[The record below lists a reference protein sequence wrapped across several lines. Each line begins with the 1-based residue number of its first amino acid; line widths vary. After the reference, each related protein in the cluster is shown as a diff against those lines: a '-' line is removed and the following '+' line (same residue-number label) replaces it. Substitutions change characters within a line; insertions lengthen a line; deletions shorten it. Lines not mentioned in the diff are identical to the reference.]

1 LDDDRFI
8 YFNEDWSV
16 QDPFKVSL
24 TNNDCAPNLLEQV
37 DCKKTLWYP
46 EIAYP
51 CISTKVVSGGNK
63 LPGKYSYLFSFAT
76 YDGTPLGTYKALTQG
91 TSIFRRGKTDSN
103 KSINVTIS
111 NITTTSR
118 YRYYNLV
125 AAQTVKGATT
135 YKLVGTYSVNQTTVI
150 DSDNTGTAISLQ
162 EILTQ
167 YPYYMNSGDVT
178 ISNNILFKTNVREYP
193 KMNLQNIISQIKLKW
208 VTTVLKEGDYAKP
221 EISEDYR
228 SFLRDEIYPLGFE
241 FVTTNGETIAS
252 GVLVGRAAQPGD
264 LNPITNA
271 DVVKEDSCDVLNKPY
286 WKVYNTATREFR
298 DSRTPETIYN
308 TCSIGDTI
316 YERGEFAYWESTE
329 VYPNNPFVWGNLCG
343 KPIRHFKFP
352 DHIQT
357 LHHSTTTG
365 SVNYIFPLGVEVQT
379 DIDQLLNNSVSNGAI
394 TQEQRNRIAGWRLIR
409 GNRINNRSVI
419 AKGLLYHVWE
429 YERQSLDPNFG
440 VCTTNGI
447 ISGVNTIIDSSIWV
461 NTGGTYCLN
470 GNLYQNQTDQFGATR
485 VNLVTTADPSCVE
498 VIVNNADADGDG
510 IANTTDPDDDND
522 GILDVVDN
530 RPLDTDNDGIDNVS
544 DSDDDGDDILDVLEA
559 PGQALDTDNDGTP
572 NNLDADDDNDGTSDL
587 IEQGTLAIGTL
598 LPDADF
604 DGRPDLL
611 DVVVT
616 VPPELGVGAIRW
628 DLWHENINT
637 TNSLN
642 PQIYHDRV
650 PFFGQ
655 ELSPTSV
662 LISGASQS
670 IIDQEIAYAKN
681 AGLSFFAFYWYERFT
696 SQNVTS
702 PGNYFYARE
711 LFKTSTSPDKAFVK
725 AAYILSRNIINDSH
739 WNNVNSTIL
748 TQIGADMLRSDY
760 HKVTIDGVVRP
771 LLFYH
776 ASDGNDTIQPYQ
788 RANLVTAYRMG
799 NPTAPEPYIV
809 NMIETG
815 AAQALASLSSDKA
828 QAMSNYNTGG
838 NASTSHTFASIVEDE
853 LVTWNRYNDANC
865 KVVPIVS
872 VGFDRRPR
880 IDNPV
885 PWESPTNTD
894 WTAMGTPSEIASHL
908 QTAVNFVRD
917 NPVNCESKT
926 IIIYAWNE
934 HDEGGFICPTII
946 PGTSNINTAVLDA
959 IKNVLIT

>member
-1 LDDDRFI
+1 MQLGNATGGLNRDVNDFQKQEGSYSFALNATVENYSEDQSYPFLGNTPSNVHCLEWAPNEQVIGKIQIPELNTSVFAVYNTVTKAQLFYRETFTKNHLGEGDSYSVANCEVTLQPITQMFNCDKHLLFGTTCFKWDINHPVDFEYKLTDCTINLYFFNGLDDDRFI

-221 EISEDYR
+221 EVSEDYR

-365 SVNYIFPLGVEVQT
+365 SANYIFPLGVEVQT

-394 TQEQRNRIAGWRLIR
+394 TLEQRNRIAGWRLIR

-440 VCTTNGI
+440 VCTPN
-447 ISGVNTIIDSSIWV
+447 SGVNTIIDSSIWV

-485 VNLVTTADPSCVE
+485 VNLVAANDPSCGVGATFGAIASTTNVFGVAHGAGGHHFVPLSVQMFNYAVGSRLFVSVSGDVSIPFIE
-498 VIVNNADADGDG
+498 ATSSPSFSFKLAHSNCCGAPGCGNIVTMQERASDGTTVLNTVVSGLIELCPPGSLASNQNPEILTCGALPGSTSIQVKSVPAIAGYTINAYLDGDSTYTSVASAITDSNG
-510 IANTTDPDDDND
+510 LATLTFTTTTGQTYWVSQSGNGLLESFSNSVTINGGCTNLLLNANFVCGSGSGTLTFAPTGGSGSYKYSLNNNDLNYFALVPITLTNGSHTVYVRDDND
-522 GILDVVDN
+522 
-530 RPLDTDNDGIDNVS
+530 
-544 DSDDDGDDILDVLEA
+544 
-559 PGQALDTDNDGTP
+559 
-572 NNLDADDDNDGTSDL
+572 
-587 IEQGTLAIGTL
+587 
-598 LPDADF
+598 F
-604 DGRPDLL
+604 DYK
-611 DVVVT
+611 VM
-616 VPPELGVGAIRW
+616 
-628 DLWHENINT
+628 
-637 TNSLN
+637 
-642 PQIYHDRV
+642 Y
-650 PFFGQ
+650 
-655 ELSPTSV
+655 
-662 LISGASQS
+662 S
-670 IIDQEIAYAKN
+670 I
-681 AGLSFFAFYWYERFT
+681 T
-696 SQNVTS
+696 
-702 PGNYFYARE
+702 
-711 LFKTSTSPDKAFVK
+711 
-725 AAYILSRNIINDSH
+725 
-739 WNNVNSTIL
+739 
-748 TQIGADMLRSDY
+748 
-760 HKVTIDGVVRP
+760 
-771 LLFYH
+771 
-776 ASDGNDTIQPYQ
+776 
-788 RANLVTAYRMG
+788 
-799 NPTAPEPYIV
+799 
-809 NMIETG
+809 
-815 AAQALASLSSDKA
+815 
-828 QAMSNYNTGG
+828 
-838 NASTSHTFASIVEDE
+838 
-853 LVTWNRYNDANC
+853 
-865 KVVPIVS
+865 
-872 VGFDRRPR
+872 
-880 IDNPV
+880 
-885 PWESPTNTD
+885 
-894 WTAMGTPSEIASHL
+894 
-908 QTAVNFVRD
+908 
-917 NPVNCESKT
+917 VNC
-926 IIIYAWNE
+926 
-934 HDEGGFICPTII
+934 
-946 PGTSNINTAVLDA
+946 
-959 IKNVLIT
+959 